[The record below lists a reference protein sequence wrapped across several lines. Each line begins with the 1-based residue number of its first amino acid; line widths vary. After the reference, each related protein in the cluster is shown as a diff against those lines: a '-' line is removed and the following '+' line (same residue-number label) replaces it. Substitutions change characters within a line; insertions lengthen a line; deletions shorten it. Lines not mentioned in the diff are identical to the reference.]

1 MSTSEAR
8 ARLRDALQGT
18 ECSVAVPVVDVLTA
32 RLAQEAGWEI
42 CKLNSSGMKATNYG
56 LPDEVAGLVT
66 ISDYADVIRRIRRTV
81 TDIAILVDAD
91 DCGGTPETVSRWVS
105 DMEAAGVSGIEIED
119 RGYLP
124 MSEMGKGLRA
134 MVHPIDVQ
142 VANLKAA
149 VAARDDPST
158 VIIARTCAFSP
169 TQVDAIGMT
178 TEGASE
184 RVRAYAETGVDAIM
198 IPAQS
203 SRVRTDI
210 ETIRRVTDLPQCVLR
225 MPPDLIQDNKFL
237 AANNVRLRYISQS
250 TVFGQLVPYV
260 YDIMKNLKDDRTGTA
275 AMNEEDQM
283 FGEVNRT
290 SELGKGSG
298 AALRLTTTPRYRHE
312 FVN

>member
-1 MSTSEAR
+1 MGASDAR
-8 ARLRDALQGT
+8 MRLREVLRGA

-42 CKLNSSGMKATNYG
+42 CKLNSSGMKATNFG
-56 LPDEVAGLVT
+56 LPDEVAGVVT
-66 ISDYADVIRRIRRTV
+66 ISDYADVIRRMRRTV

-91 DCGGTPETVSRWVS
+91 DCGGTPETVSRWVGDLES
-105 DMEAAGVSGIEIED
+105 AGVSGIEIED
-119 RGYLP
+119 RDYLP
-124 MSEMGKGLRA
+124 ISEMGKGLRA
-134 MVHPIDVQ
+134 VVHPIDVQ

-169 TQVDAIGMT
+169 IQVDTVGMT
-178 TEGASE
+178 TEESRE

-203 SRVRTDI
+203 SRVRSDI
-210 ETIRRVTDLPQCVLR
+210 ETIRGVTDLPQCVLR
-225 MPPDLIQDNKFL
+225 MPPDLIEDEKFL
-237 AANNVRLRYISQS
+237 AANNVRIRYISQS
-250 TVFGQLVPYV
+250 TVFGQLVPFV
-260 YDIMKNLKDDRTGTA
+260 YDIMKKLKEDHTGAA
-275 AMNEEDQM
+275 AMSEEDRL

-298 AALRLTTTPRYRHE
+298 AALSLVTTPRYRHE

>member
-1 MSTSEAR
+1 MSASEAR
-8 ARLRDALQGT
+8 ARLREALQGT

-56 LPDEVAGLVT
+56 LPDEVAGVVT
-66 ISDYADVIRRIRRTV
+66 ISDYADVIRRMRRT

-91 DCGGTPETVSRWVS
+91 DCGGTPEAVSRWVS

-134 MVHPIDVQ
+134 TVHPIEVQ
-142 VANLKAA
+142 VANLQAA

-158 VIIARTCAFSP
+158 AIIARTCAFSP

-178 TEGASE
+178 TEQARE
-184 RVRAYAETGVDAIM
+184 RVRAYAESGVDAIM

-203 SRVRTDI
+203 SRVRSDI
-210 ETIRRVTDLPQCVLR
+210 ETIRSVTDLPQCVLR
-225 MPPDLIQDNKFL
+225 MPPDLIQDEKFL

-250 TVFGQLVPYV
+250 TVFGQLVPFV
-260 YDIMKNLKDDRTGTA
+260 YDIMKNLKEDRSGTA
-275 AMNEEDQM
+275 AMNEEDRM
-283 FGEVNRT
+283 FGEANRT

-298 AALRLTTTPRYRHE
+298 AALRLTTTPRFRHE